1 MTLGSNIQKIRKEAH
16 MSQEDLAEMFHVSRQ
31 TISNWENSK
40 SYPDLETIVKI
51 SDSFHISL
59 DILLKE
65 DLVMVKTFDN
75 EIKSTKKYARALT
88 AIAVV
93 FALLIGSFVIY
104 SCVYFNTKNKLEGNF
119 AEQLEENDFY
129 RNRDGYYS
137 MDYSDG
143 VVFSV
148 PNQSMPGLLDF
159 SLHFHV
165 SNVYCDID
173 LEDTSVEIVWE
184 GDNDFSAS
192 AVSKADGKIVGST
205 AEFQESDFTDMRKLG
220 DALDIPEK
228 EMREIIEKG
237 NELYRDFY

>member
-192 AVSKADGKIVGST
+192 A
-205 AEFQESDFTDMRKLG
+205 EFQESDFTDMRKLG